1 MTLSTLLHSSCLRR
15 LFYTLIPLQHY
26 TKALSSSSL
35 LCSLFCFLYYAL
47 FYGPASMPGERQTIL
62 IFGRW
67 QEKAKARVMR
77 VFLRQ
82 RRGLT
87 ALMALED
94 DVLDGQH
101 AALPGGHRFKDDLR
115 RKEKAHKHSDK
126 WTRSQNATCRS
137 PTGFEKVRLYTTA
150 REDEESTIHNGH
162 YCSLKHHLALV
173 IGPNLLNLRRKWSG
187 LQGCSRRIGCL
198 SDGGVYS
205 RCKSRLYR

>member
-1 MTLSTLLHSSCLRR
+1 
-15 LFYTLIPLQHY
+15 
-26 TKALSSSSL
+26 
-35 LCSLFCFLYYAL
+35 
-47 FYGPASMPGERQTIL
+47 MPGERQAIL

-205 RCKSRLYR
+205 RCKSRLYRWDAVAACAKSARFRLRLYSQTIQLDSRTLGVRAKERQAKDSGMHALC